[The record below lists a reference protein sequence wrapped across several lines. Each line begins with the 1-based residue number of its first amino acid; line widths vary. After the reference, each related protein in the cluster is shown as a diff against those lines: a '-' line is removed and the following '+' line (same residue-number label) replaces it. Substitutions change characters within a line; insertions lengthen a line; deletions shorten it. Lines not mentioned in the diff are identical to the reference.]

1 MAERKKRF
9 SGLYWQQFA
18 LTAGM
23 VMLTLLLLGVSF
35 FALSYNYN
43 FTERRDEL
51 QERASL
57 IAQVSV
63 DYLKSGGQTEDEN
76 LKRFISLGSAMTNA
90 EFLVCNDSGYAL
102 LTADQ
107 RLGGKVV
114 AIPQEITQEVLTG
127 SGLYQGRSSLGG
139 AYTSKQFVVGVPVQD
154 GDQTIGVV
162 LAVDSKNDEANA
174 LAGLNHP
181 DSVLHPDDFVCIKA
195 NWDPKDQNLKAIAA
209 ELSLGADSFVFADDN
224 PAERAIVAAQL
235 PGVATPV
242 LDGAE
247 NYIKMLDHGGY
258 FETTIL
264 SGDDLKKTA
273 QYHARAQAA
282 QAQAAFADYG
292 QYLDSLEM
300 TATIRPF
307 EAVYMQRIAQLTNK
321 SNQFNLTTLRC
332 TEDDIRSMA
341 EKPDWIT
348 LYGKLVDK
356 FADNGVVTVV
366 AGQAQGQTL
375 CLRLWLM
382 SCRVLKRGM
391 EDAMMDTL
399 AAKAAA
405 AGYTALEGYYYP
417 TAKNAMV
424 REFYAGYGVE
434 KTAEDADGNTTW
446 RLDLAAY
453 NPRCPHIKIET

>member
-1 MAERKKRF
+1 MSKASIQLSDHFSCGRLIRF
-9 SGLYWQQFA
+9 TLPSITMMIFTAVYGVVDGFFVSNYAGKTPFA
-18 LTAGM
+18 AVNLIIP
-23 VMLTLLLLGVSF
+23 VLLGLGCVGFMFGTGGS
-35 FALSYNYN
+35 ALIAK
-43 FTERRDEL
+43 TMGQGDR
-51 QERASL
+51 ERANDIFSM
-57 IAQVSV
+57 IVYVS
-63 DYLKSGGQTEDEN
+63 
-76 LKRFISLGSAMTNA
+76 AA
-90 EFLVCNDSGYAL
+90 
-102 LTADQ
+102 
-107 RLGGKVV
+107 
-114 AIPQEITQEVLTG
+114 
-127 SGLYQGRSSLGG
+127 
-139 AYTSKQFVVGVPVQD
+139 
-154 GDQTIGVV
+154 IGVV

-424 REFYAGYGVE
+424 REFYAGYGFE